1 MNPTSTDNDV
11 PLTKK
16 ERRELRE
23 KEKLSYKESKQRR
36 KRNIRMLKRGAILGA
51 VMLVGVFI
59 WNLAT
64 APLDPARDPKNI
76 LQVRDDDWI
85 KGHRDA
91 PVQLIE
97 YLDFECESCRA
108 YYPLVKQ
115 LKQDM

>member
-1 MNPTSTDNDV
+1 MNPTFTDNDSG
-11 PLTKK
+11 LTKK

-36 KRNIRMLKRGAILGA
+36 KRNIRILKKIITFGA
-51 VMLVGVFI
+51 VILVGIFI

-76 LQVRDDDWI
+76 LQIREDDWV

-108 YYPLVKQ
+108 YHPLVKQ
-115 LKQDM
+115 LKQEM